1 MTSSITYMVITAV
14 LSLCGYSEENRLGYI
29 YAGLVFML
37 FIYGEFIFD
46 SLIPLAIAAFLLF
59 IYTFGIIL
67 ENPDHK

>member
-1 MTSSITYMVITAV
+1 MVITAI
-14 LSLCGYSEENRLGYI
+14 LSLCGFSEENRLGYI

-67 ENPDHK
+67 KNPDQK